1 MYGDLGANIALSTGA
16 PRINPLAYT
25 FGARSTFL
33 APQRTSIVSAPRTA
47 SPSPWATVTRQTTFT
62 SRPLPKPVIRTVAT
76 TRQTTAVKPVLM
88 LKPAV
93 PSMTQSLNTSSGGGG
108 GGLPAGGDSSGG
120 DVAQESVLSS
130 FTKSPVLLIAVGL
143 GALLLL
149 NRKGR

>member
-33 APQRTSIVSAPRTA
+33 APPRTSIVSAPRIA
-47 SPSPWATVTRQTTFT
+47 SPSPWATVTRQPTYTPRT
-62 SRPLPKPVIRTVAT
+62 VTPLTRTVAT

-108 GGLPAGGDSSGG
+108 GGLPAAGDSGEPATS
-120 DVAQESVLSS
+120 ALSS
-130 FTKSPVLLIAVGL
+130 LTKSPVLLIAVGL

-149 NRKGR
+149 NRR